1 MAAPADVAILDI
13 ELLVGTRRLRI
24 DPVWIGN
31 DPEWPDA
38 SRLTGEILVNLRAVP
53 LRRHIV
59 PRRMVAVL
67 VADASGRGGGIVGVI
82 AEKTAILLQLGQT
95 ARSIDGENVVFSGHF
110 GTLRQRFCFF
120 PVAVLTHVRPP
131 ISYKPTNSIPFLCF
145 FFLLLLL
152 LLLFL
157 HVLFLLLFSSCFY
170 FHFPFRTLIEE
181 NQVGWIQTI
190 QSINSKATSYILA
203 ARHLSQW

>member
-145 FFLLLLL
+145 FFY
-152 LLLFL
+152 FFFFSSFFFTSSSSSF
-157 HVLFLLLFSSCFY
+157 FLLVFIFIFL
-170 FHFPFRTLIEE
+170 L
-181 NQVGWIQTI
+181 G
-190 QSINSKATSYILA
+190 
-203 ARHLSQW
+203 HL